1 MASPARRALD
11 PGSAGGDEKQIG
23 QRSEDEFG
31 SAEGRGFH
39 GENDGKL
46 AQKHQENHRFGWLVD
61 VANGI
66 NGFSATKTR
75 KIKPDFDG

>member
-1 MASPARRALD
+1 LASLGARD

-46 AQKHQENHRFGWLVD
+46 AQKSPGT
-61 VANGI
+61 
-66 NGFSATKTR
+66 SA
-75 KIKPDFDG
+75 I